1 MADTFSLTRRTFV
14 GALGA
19 PLLLSQTNPQAS
31 APAGAATSSNWN
43 GYEKR
48 DFTLGG
54 NKAYVVL
61 PRIAAKGK
69 PWFWR
74 GRFPDYQT
82 RPALGLLSKGFHLAY
97 LELPNIMGNPAAV
110 SAWEDCYNHLVLSY
124 GLSHK
129 VSLEGVSRGGLF
141 VYNWTAKHA
150 DLVDAI
156 YCESPVCDMK
166 SWPGGKGKGLGSE
179 ADWKEALAAYHL
191 TEEQMMHFAGNPISQ
206 LQPLAARKIP
216 ILHVVND
223 RDRVVPP
230 AENSDILAERYRAL
244 GGSIEVL
251 RNRSLPDTLNG
262 HHFAL
267 DDPDH
272 VVNFVLAHTPGMER
286 VAGTGLTPHGREYF
300 QLHGGLR
307 NAWRKFQA
315 GGTARV
321 VFLGGSITQM
331 AGWRDLAGKQLQSRF
346 PQTKFEFI
354 NAGISSTGSTPGA
367 FRLLRDVF
375 AHGPVDLLFEEAA
388 VNDSTNLFPPREQV
402 RGMEGIIR
410 HARLLQ
416 PELDIVMLHFVDP
429 EKMQDLRAGKVPV
442 VIASHERVAAHYGV
456 PSIDLAR
463 EITERIDASEFTWD
477 DDFKSL
483 HPAPF
488 GMSVYARSIERLFDA
503 AWKQPPMI
511 EGAVEPHPL
520 PAPLDEHSY
529 FRGRLAPVSDAKGW
543 RVTPDWAPADKVGTR
558 PGFVHVPMLV
568 GETPG
573 EECRFAFE
581 GSAVG
586 IFVAAGPDAGT
597 VEFRID
603 GGAWRKQNLFTSWSP
618 TLHIPWAYVL
628 DADLSPGAH
637 ELTLRVSAEADSKS
651 TGHAIRIAH
660 LLVN

>member
-1 MADTFSLTRRTFV
+1 MADSSSLTRRGFV
-14 GALGA
+14 GVLGA
-19 PLLLSQTNPQAS
+19 PLLLSQAHAQPL
-31 APAGAATSSNWN
+31 ATTPGTWN

-48 DFTLGG
+48 DFTING

-74 GRFPDYQT
+74 GRFPDYQP

-97 LELPNIMGNPAAV
+97 LDLPNIMGNPVAV
-110 SAWEDCYNHLVLSY
+110 AAWEDFYNHVVLNFE
-124 GLSHK
+124 LSHK

-141 VYNWTAKHA
+141 VYNWAAKHA

-156 YCESPVCDMK
+156 YCESPVCDLK
-166 SWPGGKGKGLGSE
+166 SWPGGKGKGLGS
-179 ADWKEALAAYHL
+179 ATDWQEALAAYNL
-191 TEEQMMHFAGNPISQ
+191 TEAQMMQFAGNPISQ

-216 ILHVVND
+216 LLHVVSD
-223 RDRVVPP
+223 RDQAVPP
-230 AENSDILAERYRAL
+230 AENSDILSERYKAL
-244 GGSIEVL
+244 GGQIETL

-272 VVNFVLAHTPGMER
+272 IVNFILSHTPGMER
-286 VAGTGLTPHGREYF
+286 VAGTGMTPHGREYF
-300 QLHGGLR
+300 QLRGGLR

-315 GGTARV
+315 GGNARV
-321 VFLGGSITQM
+321 VFLGGSITAM
-331 AGWRDLAGKQLQSRF
+331 AGWRDLVGKQLQARF

-375 AHGPVDLLFEEAA
+375 SHGPVDLLFEEAA
-388 VNDSTNLFPPREQV
+388 VNDSTNFFAPREQV
-402 RGMEGIIR
+402 RGMEGILR

-429 EKMQDLRAGKVPV
+429 EKMQDLRGGKTPE
-442 VIASHERVAAHYGV
+442 VIASHERVAAHYGA

-463 EITERIDASEFTWD
+463 EITERIDAGEFTWD

-483 HPAPF
+483 HPSPF

-511 EGAVEPHPL
+511 EGPATPHPL
-520 PAPLDEHSY
+520 PAPLDAKSY
-529 FRGRLAPVSDAKGW
+529 FRGRLAPITEAKGW
-543 RVTPDWAPADKVGTR
+543 SIAPDWAPNDKVGTR
-558 PGFVHVPMLV
+558 AGFVHVPMLV
-568 GETPG
+568 SETAG
-573 EECRFAFE
+573 AECRFAFE
-581 GSAVG
+581 GTAVG
-586 IFVAAGPDAGT
+586 IFVAAGPDAGV
-597 VEFRID
+597 VEFQLD
-603 GGAWRKQNLFTSWSP
+603 GGAWRRQNLFTNWSS

-628 DADLSPGAH
+628 DADLAPGPH
-637 ELTLRVSAEADSKS
+637 EVTLRVSAEKDEKS
-651 TGHAIRIAH
+651 SGHAVRVVH